1 MNEAIFPPKPRPAA
15 SPRRRGVRLRT
26 LVRLRWLAVLG
37 QLSAVLFVHFVLGFP
52 LPFWPAL
59 LVIALTAWLN
69 IVLSVRWRTTTRLM
83 ERHAVL
89 FLAFDIIQLAILL
102 YLTGGL
108 NNPFSIL
115 FLAPVIISATIL
127 PADKT
132 LILGALAVGLITLL
146 AFFHEPLPW
155 RPGESFALPPLYV
168 WGLWGGLVS
177 GIVFIGFYVQR
188 VARETREMGE
198 ALAAAELAL
207 ARQQQLY
214 ALDGL
219 AAAAAHELGTPLA
232 TIAVVAREMR
242 QACPPDLSDCPP
254 GQGGFCEDLDLLVSQ
269 AERCREILSR
279 LADHGAQSD
288 AMLARVRLT
297 VMLEEIIEPVRG
309 PDVEVRM
316 EVIAHAGPGGQPL
329 PEPVVPRNPGIIYG
343 LGNIVENACDFADR
357 EVVVEAEWDEE
368 EIAVTISDDGRGFP
382 EEIMDRL
389 GEPYVT
395 TRGRYYT
402 APEGDGADDGSGVGM
417 GLGFFIAKTL
427 LERTGAVLGLANRP
441 APDHGA
447 IVRIAWPRAAL
458 EVPPDEEKA

>member
-1 MNEAIFPPKPRPAA
+1 MSGRLRLPPGRAEGA
-15 SPRRRGVRLRT
+15 HRRRGVRLRT

-37 QLSAVLFVHFVLGFP
+37 QLAAVLFVRFGLGFP
-52 LPFWPAL
+52 LPLWPAL

-69 IVLSVRWRTTTRLM
+69 IVLSMRWRTTTRLM

-146 AFFHEPLPW
+146 AVFHQPLPW
-155 RPGESFALPPLYV
+155 RPGERFEIPALYV
-168 WGLWGGLVS
+168 WGMWGGLVS

-242 QACPPDLSDCPP
+242 QACPPALEDCAED
-254 GQGGFCEDLDLLVSQ
+254 QRGFCEDLDLLVSQ
-269 AERCREILSR
+269 AERCRDILSR
-279 LADHGAQSD
+279 LADHRAQND
-288 AMLARVRLT
+288 AMLARVKLT
-297 VMLEEIIEPVRG
+297 VMLEEIVEPVRG

-343 LGNIVENACDFADR
+343 LSNILENACDFADR
-357 EVVVEAEWDEE
+357 QVTIEAEWDEE
-368 EIAVTISDDGRGFP
+368 EIAVTISDDGKGFP

-402 APEGDGADDGSGVGM
+402 APEDDDGSEGAGM

-427 LERTGAVLGLANRP
+427 LERTGAILGLANRP
-441 APDHGA
+441 APQHGA
-447 IVRIAWPRAAL
+447 IVRVAWPRQAL
-458 EVPPDEEKA
+458 AGEPGEEHP